1 MNEKLKEYI
10 KKQILPEYEKNEQG
24 HGIEHIMQV
33 IQNSFRLKEELNLQ
47 MKDDMIYVIAA
58 FHDIGHHINK
68 DKHEVISA
76 QIFEQDENIK
86 KFFNNEERKIIKEA
100 IEDHRASS
108 KHKPRSIYG
117 KLIATADRA
126 VLDVH
131 DCIRRSYFY
140 GKKNYPNLSL
150 EKQKE
155 RIYEHLKDKYGEN
168 GYAKVYLKD
177 EKYEKSLQD
186 LQKALSDKDSFMQ
199 LVGEEIEKIVILHK
213 I

>member
-1 MNEKLKEYI
+1 MKEKLEEYI
-10 KKQILPEYEKNEQG
+10 EKQIFPEYKKNEQG
-24 HGIEHIMQV
+24 HGIKHIIDV
-33 IQNSFRLKEELNLQ
+33 IENSFRLKKELNLQ
-47 MKDDMIYVIAA
+47 VDENMVYTIAA

-68 DKHEVISA
+68 DKHEIISA
-76 QIFEQDENIK
+76 EIFEQDEK
-86 KFFNNEERKIIKEA
+86 MKDFFNDEERKIIKEA

-108 KHKPRSIYG
+108 NHEPRSIYG
-117 KLIATADRA
+117 KLIATADRV

-155 RIYEHLKDKYGEN
+155 RIYEHLKDKFGEN

-177 EKYEKSLQD
+177 ERYEKSLKD
-186 LQKALSDKDSFMQ
+186 LQKALSNKVTFMK
-199 LVGEEIEKIVILHK
+199 LVDEEIEKVEK
-213 I
+213 A

>member
-1 MNEKLKEYI
+1 MKEKLEEYI
-10 KKQILPEYEKNEQG
+10 EKQIFPEYKKNEQG
-24 HGIEHIMQV
+24 HGIKHIIDV
-33 IQNSFRLKEELNLQ
+33 IENSFRLKKKLNLQ
-47 MKDDMIYVIAA
+47 VDENMVYTIAA

-68 DKHEVISA
+68 DKHEIISA
-76 QIFEQDENIK
+76 EIFEQDEK
-86 KFFNNEERKIIKEA
+86 MKDFFNDEERKIIKEA

-108 KHKPRSIYG
+108 NHEPRSIYG
-117 KLIATADRA
+117 KLIATADRV

-155 RIYEHLKDKYGEN
+155 RIYEHLKDKFGEN

-177 EKYEKSLQD
+177 ERYEKSLKD
-186 LQKALSDKDSFMQ
+186 LQKALSNKVTFMK
-199 LVGEEIEKIVILHK
+199 LVDEEIEKVEK
-213 I
+213 A